1 MERYGPAELT
11 FQCCPTCN
19 VCRSST
25 KDLPLAQRQR
35 ITIKSSLSPCRN
47 YSVGEYWYWQKG
59 WTALDFPHL
68 RKQQQPQKQ
77 QYQAQQQSQPIIV
90 KTKTITL
97 SSSTKGNVQKFISLL
112 QELCTVLVS
121 DSSLCEESPFDFS
134 QQRRP
139 FTKVTLIHFITALMK
154 IHISSYL
161 SYVFIFCLAKNN
173 LFRLLPSHNKE
184 LRCQISAP
192 G

>member
-11 FQCCPTCN
+11 FQCCTNMQCG
-19 VCRSST
+19 STT
-25 KDLPLAQRQR
+25 KDLPLAQQQS

-77 QYQAQQQSQPIIV
+77 QYQAQQQSQPIRV

-139 FTKVTLIHFITALMK
+139 FTKVTLIHNCFNENPHFI
-154 IHISSYL
+154 I
-161 SYVFIFCLAKNN
+161 FIICVHL
-173 LFRLLPSHNKE
+173 LFGKE
-184 LRCQISAP
+184 
-192 G
+192 